1 MSVANEATADEATK
15 KGSGPKMMSHPDVK
29 LPSYIGQSIT
39 SLLVFIMAATMRADW
54 LIFLVSYQK
63 SQEKLA
69 GITNDSTIGNET
81 ADTTTDIFGNESLHQ
96 QDLAWNENLK
106 NFVELRFANLMDYCI
121 PAFIISYLFFFG
133 IGGYLHIVYYVQ
145 RRDRPEEW
153 KCQPYHWLPKHLEI
167 HEICVGAFSLTIG
180 SFISSAMACWVMNDG
195 WTKIYFDHTE
205 HGYLWL
211 LIQTPLVFIWQD
223 YITYWGH
230 RFFHYPW
237 LYKNFHKLHH
247 TYKQPTAWSAT
258 AIHPVE
264 FIFFQCI
271 YISPMFLFTIHYVPF
286 ISILLYTYYHG
297 IIDHSGITFKRQWW
311 QPWQPDC
318 IFHDNHHQYFHVNFG
333 FNIEL
338 WDKIHGTYRQKDRI
352 YNEDTFF
359 GQGKSIK
366 DANEDELQ
374 TDIQERI
381 SENPLAYTGNKLH
394 FELTQDDIKMKKAL

>member
-1 MSVANEATADEATK
+1 MSVTNEASADAAK
-15 KGSGPKMMSHPDVK
+15 KGSGKMMSHPDVK

-54 LIFLVSYQK
+54 LIVLVSYQK

-69 GITNDSTIGNET
+69 GNTIGNESEV
-81 ADTTTDIFGNESLHQ
+81 DIFRNESLHQ

-106 NFVELRFANLMDYCI
+106 NFVELRFANLMDVLI

-133 IGGYLHIVYYVQ
+133 IGGYLHIKYYVL
-145 RRDRPEEW
+145 RRDTPEDW
-153 KCQPYHWLPKHLEI
+153 KCQPYHWLPKELEI
-167 HEICVGAFSLTIG
+167 HEIAVGLFSLTIG
-180 SFISSAMACWVMNDG
+180 SFLSSAMACWIMNGG
-195 WTKIYFDHTE
+195 WTKMYFDHTE

-211 LIQTPLVFIWQD
+211 LIQTPLIFIWQD

-230 RFFHYPW
+230 RMFHYPW

-247 TYKQPTAWSAT
+247 SYKQPTAWSAT

-264 FIFFQCI
+264 FTFFQLV
-271 YISPMFLFTIHYVPF
+271 YMSPMFIFNVHYIPF
-286 ISILLYTYYHG
+286 VAILLYTYYHG

-338 WDKIHGTYRQKDRI
+338 WDKVHGTYRQKDRI
-352 YNEDTFF
+352 YNEETFF
-359 GQGKSIK
+359 GQGISIK
-366 DANEDELQ
+366 EASEEELQ
-374 TDIQERI
+374 KDLSERV
-381 SENPLAYTGNKLH
+381 SENPLAYSGNKLH
-394 FELTQDDIKMKKAL
+394 FELTEDDIRQKKAL